1 MADKQASGIAFRF
14 DPKMGKV
21 VTISY
26 FSSTGDILG
35 YLQKQ
40 TPLSMKIVGVVDPAA
55 NLPVSFRQ
63 VAPGVAEIRY
73 ELGGSLPVD
82 VFIAVAMGAFGH
94 AVYF

>member
-1 MADKQASGIAFRF
+1 
-14 DPKMGKV
+14 V

-40 TPLSMKIVGVVDPAA
+40 TPLSMKIEGVVDPAA
-55 NLPVSFRQ
+55 NLPVSYRH
-63 VAPGVAEIRY
+63 VAPGVAEIKY
-73 ELGGSLPVD
+73 ELGGALPVD
-82 VFIAVAMGAFGH
+82 LFIGIAMGAFGH